1 MDAAERHF
9 TRKVDAQRWLDEVT
23 ASVVTGQYVA
33 PKAGRITFREYAEA
47 WRAVQ
52 VFRPSTAAL
61 VELALRRRVYPVIG
75 SKPLE
80 AISPTDVQALV
91 SRLSSNYA
99 YAHLWPDSDDRT
111 REAVDV
117 ALANPA
123 DSLRTMAD

>member
-1 MDAAERHF
+1 M
-9 TRKVDAQRWLDEVT
+9 
-23 ASVVTGQYVA
+23 VTGQYVA

-52 VFRPSTAAL
+52 VFRDSTAAL
-61 VELALRRRVYPVIG
+61 N
-75 SKPLE
+75 
-80 AISPTDVQALV
+80 T
-91 SRLSSNYA
+91 

-123 DSLRTMAD
+123 DSLRTTAD